1 MPQSVDVGSIL
12 GGRYKVTAHVL
23 DSADHDLVLEGRDQV
38 LNRPVSILVAAP
50 ANASQVATSA
60 REIATGERPGTMQVL
75 DLGVSD
81 GQTYL
86 VTNQAQ
92 AADLLDLVITQDEP
106 YVEPFFT
113 DTLGSEIFGQ
123 PRSREPQTFEDDEE
137 YYEEQEGRR
146 PVLSNLPQF
155 SELPKPRMPRFL
167 GRAQKPDDGGPA
179 GAAGA
184 AAAGAAGVAAAGAA
198 AAGTAAGAGATP
210 PPPKMPPRRPAAG
223 KQPGTAPVERPAAT
237 AGGRPAPGA
246 GERTET
252 SGKSKVSLWSDEDY
266 GFSNDD
272 RDRET
277 ASRQTST
284 AGAAAGSGR
293 NRDEKDRD
301 YQPRRAASTFPSSAV
316 AAGGSLDEYFEEEEE
331 TRRKPKPARFLLV
344 GVIGAMLIV
353 FVVLAVTQLGGMFRQ
368 PVAGPAD
375 ETATQAPQSP
385 EASESAPAPSEPAA
399 EAAAPVPVNVTRQ
412 VPGNQ
417 NLNSETDSDLSN
429 VVDGNPASFWASYFY
444 SSDAFGGLAQNMALV
459 VELEEESDINQ
470 VDVTQLNGSGGSFT
484 VRLND
489 QPTLEGSTQVGQGSF
504 TAPRITIPVDETN
517 GEAARAKY
525 VIIDFT
531 RLPRTSAPS
540 APFPFGVQIAEVKV
554 S

>member
-1 MPQSVDVGSIL
+1 M
-12 GGRYKVTAHVL
+12 
-23 DSADHDLVLEGRDQV
+23 
-38 LNRPVSILVAAP
+38 
-50 ANASQVATSA
+50 
-60 REIATGERPGTMQVL
+60 
-75 DLGVSD
+75 
-81 GQTYL
+81 
-86 VTNQAQ
+86 
-92 AADLLDLVITQDEP
+92 
-106 YVEPFFT
+106 
-113 DTLGSEIFGQ
+113 
-123 PRSREPQTFEDDEE
+123 
-137 YYEEQEGRR
+137 
-146 PVLSNLPQF
+146 
-155 SELPKPRMPRFL
+155 
-167 GRAQKPDDGGPA
+167 
-179 GAAGA
+179 
-184 AAAGAAGVAAAGAA
+184 
-198 AAGTAAGAGATP
+198 
-210 PPPKMPPRRPAAG
+210 
-223 KQPGTAPVERPAAT
+223 
-237 AGGRPAPGA
+237 
-246 GERTET
+246 

-284 AGAAAGSGR
+284 AGAAAGTGR
-293 NRDEKDRD
+293 NRDEEDRD
-301 YQPRRAASTFPSSAV
+301 DQPRRAASTFPSSAL
-316 AAGGSLDEYFEEEEE
+316 AAGGSLDDYFEEEEE

-344 GVIGAMLIV
+344 GVIGALLIAV
-353 FVVLAVTQLGGMFRQ
+353 VVLAVTQLGGMFRQ

-375 ETATQAPQSP
+375 EATTQAPQNP
-385 EASESAPAPSEPAA
+385 GASESAPAPSEPAA
-399 EAAAPVPVNVTRQ
+399 EAAAPVPVNVTRE

-459 VELEEESDINQ
+459 VELENETDITQ